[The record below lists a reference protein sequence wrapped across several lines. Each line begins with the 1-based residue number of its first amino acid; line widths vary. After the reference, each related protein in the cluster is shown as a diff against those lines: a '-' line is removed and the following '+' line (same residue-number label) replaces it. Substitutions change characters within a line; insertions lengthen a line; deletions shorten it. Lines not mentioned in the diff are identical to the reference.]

1 MNSQEAKWFKHYTW
15 KHEVGTTEV
24 VIELQRGMG
33 ETVTKLVSQ
42 YLTSIGFI
50 DDSDPKAS
58 KRSHDAWYVDLVNKK
73 FRLTTSWEVS
83 CMPSKPFHA
92 WPSQIM
98 LFTSEKKAQLAGA
111 RFGV

>member
-33 ETVTKLVSQ
+33 DTVTKLVSQ
-42 YLTSIGFI
+42 YLTSIGF
-50 DDSDPKAS
+50 DEVEPQR
-58 KRSHDAWYVDLVNKK
+58 KRNFDAWYVDLVNKK
-73 FRLTTSWEVS
+73 FKQITSWEVS
-83 CMPSKPFHA
+83 TMPSAPPLA